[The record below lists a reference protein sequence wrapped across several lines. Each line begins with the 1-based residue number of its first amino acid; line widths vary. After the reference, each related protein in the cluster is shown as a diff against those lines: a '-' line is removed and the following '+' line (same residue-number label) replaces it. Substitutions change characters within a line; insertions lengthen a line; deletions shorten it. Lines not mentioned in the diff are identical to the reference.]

1 MAQMALE
8 FLAEKRRGLSAA
20 GVAGA
25 VGAEQD
31 NGGVRGR
38 AGAEGGEGLDVGDV
52 LFLLL
57 FFSRGLLL
65 LLLFTLIIAVSTNQR
80 GRSRR
85 RAIHKILNQIRRQ
98 LRRDMIDDSKP
109 GQEQH
114 SRRLFSRI
122 MIMIFIR
129 DGHIGGGQFQFLD
142 IAIPHRLASRSQ
154 DKINCN
160 SGSEIIPHY

>member
-31 NGGVRGR
+31 NGGVRGGT
-38 AGAEGGEGLDVGDV
+38 GAEGGEGLDVGDV

-57 FFSRGLLL
+57 
-65 LLLFTLIIAVSTNQR
+65 LFTLIIAISTNQR

-85 RAIHKILNQIRRQ
+85 RAIHKILNQIGRQ

-109 GQEQH
+109 GQKQH

-154 DKINCN
+154 DKTNCN